1 MYEPDRLF
9 DFEYAALPFSFYQKR
24 FDGTMAV
31 EMGVMPVSAAAADFL
46 KDDEHHHRCFVFGRS
61 IWMKRKGESDV

>member
-1 MYEPDRLF
+1 
-9 DFEYAALPFSFYQKR
+9 
-24 FDGTMAV
+24 MAV